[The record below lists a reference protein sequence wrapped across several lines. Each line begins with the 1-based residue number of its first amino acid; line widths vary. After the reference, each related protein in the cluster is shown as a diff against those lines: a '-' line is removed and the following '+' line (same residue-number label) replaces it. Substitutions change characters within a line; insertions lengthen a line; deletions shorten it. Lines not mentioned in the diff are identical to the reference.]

1 MKDIIVEKIENEIER
16 LLEELTKVD
25 PVSDDYKDITT
36 RISDLYETLNK
47 ESELT
52 LSKDKLEIDSLQK
65 QQELKHSKLWNGVK
79 TGVEIVGVVAPL
91 MFYGIWMN
99 RGLEFEKEGSFT
111 STTFKGLLGK
121 FKPTK

>member
-65 QQELKHSKLWNGVK
+65 QQELKHSKVWNGVK

>member
-65 QQELKHSKLWNGVK
+65 QQELKHSKVWNGVK
-79 TGVEIVGVVAPL
+79 KGVEIVGVVAPL

>member
-16 LLEELTKVD
+16 LLGELTKID

-65 QQELKHSKLWNGVK
+65 QQELKHSKVWNGVK

>member
-16 LLEELTKVD
+16 LLGELAKVD

-65 QQELKHSKLWNGVK
+65 QQELKHSKVWNGVK